1 MTKGTSNDKG
11 QDPAIGLLPGSQE
24 RLPGAV
30 MLTRVEWGLG
40 RRAPGREQQHGT
52 LRPKSPAAQSRPG
65 RPAVAGGEVRK
76 EQTSRAMWL

>member
-1 MTKGTSNDKG
+1 
-11 QDPAIGLLPGSQE
+11 
-24 RLPGAV
+24 